1 MTRVAL
7 DDRDGPRDECGVF
20 GVYAPES
27 DVARLA
33 YFALYAL
40 QHRGQESA
48 GIATTEAGHIM
59 TVRDLGLVS
68 QVFDEE
74 KLRALDGEMAIGHVR
89 YSTTGS
95 SAWENAQPVWRS
107 DERQVALAHNGN
119 LINAVELHAALS
131 EQGVQFRGTSD
142 SEIIA
147 ALLSTHPA
155 ERIEDA
161 LAEVMPRLEGAYS
174 TVVMTKDAV
183 VGFRDPAGVRPLSLG
198 QLGDRYCLASES
210 CAFDIIGAELLRE
223 VQPGEMIS
231 LGPGGI
237 ETRQLVESE
246 RKAFCVFEHIYFAR
260 PDSILEG
267 NRTQVSRRKMGEI
280 LFRESPVEADVVI
293 AVPDSGNAAATGYS
307 KASGIPRDDGLIK
320 NRYVARTFI
329 QPGQELRKHGLR
341 MKFNPLREVV
351 AGKRLVVVD
360 DSIVRGNTTR
370 QIVQMLR
377 GAGAAE
383 IHMRISAPPIRHPCH
398 YGIDMSTTQEMVAH
412 GRTEAEIAEELDCD
426 SLAYLSLDGVYEAI
440 RSSRDTHCDA
450 CFSGATRSPAP
461 TPRTASSRWRSWRS
475 CAADGNKRASFGVL
489 EVWTTTHAWTESSR
503 CSWTVSST
511 ASVPPSSRPGPS
523 WPTGLRLRAP
533 VASSCK
539 RRPPRLRRR
548 SSCGDGSTRLAPCR
562 APAPA
567 LAAVGRARRAG
578 CRCGAR
584 AGSDD
589 SGGGGPTVDG
599 VLADTGRAPA
609 AAVSPRGG
617 PLLPVEVEGVRFPDY
632 EEKFGWRAVGQR
644 DDEIDGRKVRTVV
657 YARGRDRVTYSIV
670 AGDALAEPSGR
681 DIAAEGTR
689 LRVIGDGAVTWRRLG
704 HTCVMEGPA
713 LRTVAEL
720 AGWTAKGKVVF

>member
-20 GVYAPES
+20 GVCAPEF

-48 GIATTEAGHIM
+48 GIATTENGHIM

-74 KLRALDGEMAIGHVR
+74 KLRALHGEMAIGHVR

-107 DERQVALAHNGN
+107 DRRQVALAHNGN
-119 LINAVELHAALS
+119 LINAVELHAQLS
-131 EQGVQFRGTSD
+131 DQGVRFRGTSD

-155 ERIEDA
+155 DRIEDA
-161 LAEVMPRLEGAYS
+161 LVEVMPRLEGAFS
-174 TVVMTKDAV
+174 TVAMTKGSV
-183 VGFRDPAGVRPLSLG
+183 VGFRDPAGLRPLALG
-198 QLGDRYCLASES
+198 RIGDRYCLASES

-223 VQPGEMIS
+223 VQPGEMVSI
-231 LGPGGI
+231 GTRGI

-280 LFRESPVEADVVI
+280 LFREAPVEADVVI
-293 AVPDSGNAAATGYS
+293 AVPDSGNAAAAGYS

-351 AGKRLVVVD
+351 SGKRLVVVD

-377 GAGAAE
+377 DAGASE

-412 GRTEAEIAEELDCD
+412 GRSVEDVARELGCD

-440 RSSRDTHCDA
+440 RSTRETHCDA
-450 CFSGATRSPAP
+450 CFSGDYPLAR
-461 TPRTASSRWRSWRS
+461 
-475 CAADGNKRASFGVL
+475 
-489 EVWTTTHAWTESSR
+489 TES
-503 CSWTVSST
+503 
-511 ASVPPSSRPGPS
+511 ANG
-523 WPTGLRLRAP
+523 
-533 VASSCK
+533 K
-539 RRPPRLRRR
+539 F
-548 SSCGDGSTRLAPCR
+548 
-562 APAPA
+562 A
-567 LAAVGRARRAG
+567 L
-578 CRCGAR
+578 
-584 AGSDD
+584 
-589 SGGGGPTVDG
+589 
-599 VLADTGRAPA
+599 
-609 AAVSPRGG
+609 
-617 PLLPVEVEGVRFPDY
+617 E
-632 EEKFGWRAVGQR
+632 
-644 DDEIDGRKVRTVV
+644 
-657 YARGRDRVTYSIV
+657 
-670 AGDALAEPSGR
+670 
-681 DIAAEGTR
+681 
-689 LRVIGDGAVTWRRLG
+689 
-704 HTCVMEGPA
+704 
-713 LRTVAEL
+713 EL
-720 AGWTAKGKVVF
+720 AVVRS